1 MNSKNYAAYRKNIKK
16 EQVSTMFDNLIV
28 GDVMSIKKINPYSIT
43 YIKEEPKFI
52 FQKVKT
58 DDSTKY
64 IEIFS
69 GMIFDRLDRNKKGP
83 FVVNEE
89 PLLNYIDLDTIDIN
103 NINLLEISDQIN
115 TKDKEKELVN

>member
-89 PLLNYIDLDTIDIN
+89 PLLNYIDLDNIDIN
-103 NINLLEISDQIN
+103 DINLLEISDQIN
-115 TKDKEKELVN
+115 SKDKEKELVK

>member
-1 MNSKNYAAYRKNIKK
+1 
-16 EQVSTMFDNLIV
+16 
-28 GDVMSIKKINPYSIT
+28 
-43 YIKEEPKFI
+43 
-52 FQKVKT
+52 
-58 DDSTKY
+58 
-64 IEIFS
+64 
-69 GMIFDRLDRNKKGP
+69 MIFDRLDRNKKGP

>member
-69 GMIFDRLDRNKKGP
+69 GMIFDRLDLNKKGP
-83 FVVNEE
+83 FVVNE
-89 PLLNYIDLDTIDIN
+89 
-103 NINLLEISDQIN
+103 
-115 TKDKEKELVN
+115 